1 MIQVDDFVTK
11 WNGTYVEVAGTSAR
25 NQCVDLANLYIRD
38 VLHFP
43 IIEWTNAKDF
53 PSKGGNNYTWIAN
66 TPTGVPEEGD
76 LVVWGGTYGHI
87 AIFIEGDVNS
97 FRSFDQNYPTGSPC
111 HIQNH
116 NYTSPQVLGW
126 MRPKVTQPAT
136 CDPQWRIERDTNWNL
151 YLKEQEKVS
160 ALQSEIQEAR
170 IKYEGLTGKIRQIKD
185 IVSTVT

>member
-53 PSKGGNNYTWIAN
+53 PSKGGSNYTWIAN

-76 LVVWGGTYGHI
+76 LIIWGGTYGHI
-87 AIFIEGDVNS
+87 AIFIEGDVNT

-116 NYTSPQVLGW
+116 NYINVLGW
-126 MRPKVTQPAT
+126 MRPKKPVAT
-136 CDPQWRIERDTNWNL
+136 CDPNWRVERDTNWNL
-151 YLKEQEKVS
+151 YQTEKQKVTELQKQLVQKEQQWQNTVNELK
-160 ALQSEIQEAR
+160 Q
-170 IKYEGLTGKIRQIKD
+170 KIRTFVD
-185 IVSTVT
+185 SL